1 MKNDDEFSRLEGKAK
16 LVPIKYS
23 SRKCNKFQESFL
35 ATRVFSP
42 KFSLVVTGMAL
53 DFLIKEIDAWPRE
66 TLRPRGKS
74 LKFLLGGIFWSLKL
88 QMKMKKTEKEWQF
101 SHVSI
106 CAFSRGEQRLSLR
119 DVLC

>member
-1 MKNDDEFSRLEGKAK
+1 MFS
-16 LVPIKYS
+16 S
-23 SRKCNKFQESFL
+23 
-35 ATRVFSP
+35 

-88 QMKMKKTEKEWQF
+88 QMKMKKIEKEWQF

-106 CAFSRGEQRLSLR
+106 CAFQPENK
-119 DVLC
+119 D

>member
-23 SRKCNKFQESFL
+23 SRKCNAFQESFL

-88 QMKMKKTEKEWQF
+88 QMKIKKNEKEWQF

-106 CAFSRGEQRLSLR
+106 CAFSRRTKI
-119 DVLC
+119 

>member
-1 MKNDDEFSRLEGKAK
+1 MKNDDEFSKLEGKAK

-23 SRKCNKFQESFL
+23 SRKCNKFQKSFL

-42 KFSLVVTGMAL
+42 KFSLFVTGMEL

-88 QMKMKKTEKEWQF
+88 QMKIKKTEKEWQF

-106 CAFSRGEQRLSLR
+106 CAFSRRTKIELR